1 MSSICTDLAII
12 TKVLKTSKFLE
23 VDKDEKLVRRTA
35 PLPEEPDTDQRTLT
49 LLGVSKEST
58 IDSIT
63 KQFSKYGNVNCVRII
78 KDKKTKEPTGVVSIE
93 FSTIDEAKKLIEN
106 SKDIEGVTIQSKEE
120 FFSDKKKKIKNRKR
134 KL

>member
-1 MSSICTDLAII
+1 MSSICTDLTII
-12 TKVLKTSKFLE
+12 TKVLKSSKFLE

-49 LLGVSKEST
+49 LLGVSKDST

-78 KDKKTKEPTGVVSIE
+78 KDKKNKRTNRCCIYRVQYNWWS
-93 FSTIDEAKKLIEN
+93 
-106 SKDIEGVTIQSKEE
+106 
-120 FFSDKKKKIKNRKR
+120 KKINWKFQGYRRYYNTIKR
-134 KL
+134 RVLFR